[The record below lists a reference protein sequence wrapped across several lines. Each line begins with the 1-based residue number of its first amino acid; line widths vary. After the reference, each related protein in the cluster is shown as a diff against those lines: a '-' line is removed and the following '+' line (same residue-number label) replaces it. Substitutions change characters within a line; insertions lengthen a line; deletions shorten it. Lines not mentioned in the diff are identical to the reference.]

1 LGATHERHQRTRF
14 DPTQYLNEAYSK
26 ERELENALE
35 VHIEATTRM
44 PYKKRLRE
52 HLTETRAHARAVER
66 RMKQLGGSQ
75 SILAEGGRIAS
86 AAIGAGK
93 AIAKAP
99 VDLARGSSEQED
111 MLTNARSEFEEENK
125 EIALYRSLEAF
136 AEQVGDTETAKLARS
151 ILRDEERM
159 AKYLDG
165 QIQTLA
171 RAVATER
178 VSADQ
183 RSKNSTGRRR
193 STGTRSRG
201 ASGTKRRPAA
211 ARA

>member
-1 LGATHERHQRTRF
+1 
-14 DPTQYLNEAYSK
+14 
-26 ERELENALE
+26 
-35 VHIEATTRM
+35 M